1 MRNEKV
7 DAFLASRGFN
17 VLEFEEGSTATAPM
31 AANQLGVKTDQIAKS
46 ILLKGKDGKNYLAV
60 IPGYKYL
67 CN

>member
-7 DAFLASRGFN
+7 DAFLASHGFN

-46 ILLKGKDGKNYLAV
+46 ILLGG
-60 IPGYKYL
+60 
-67 CN
+67 